1 MEKNIY
7 QLRTYEVSS
16 NKKDAFHNRFKNHAL
31 RIMKKYDFNV
41 VAIWESSSIVNFEFI
56 YILKWPNIETMEK
69 QWKLFLADEEWI
81 NIKKNMDNEIG
92 EPVLRVTNRV
102 LDSIE
107 YSPVYSL

>member
-16 NKKDAFHNRFKNHAL
+16 NKKDAFHNRYKNHAL
-31 RIMKKYDFNV
+31 RIMKKYDFNT
-41 VAIWESSSIVNFEFI
+41 VAIWESSSIANFEFI

-69 QWKLFLADEEWI
+69 QWKLFLADKEWI

-102 LDSIE
+102 LDSND

>member
-7 QLRTYEVSS
+7 QLRTYEVSP

-31 RIMKKYDFNV
+31 RIMKKYDFNP
-41 VAIWESSSIVNFEFI
+41 VAIWESSSVVNFEFI
-56 YILKWPNIETMEK
+56 YILKWSDIETMEK

-81 NIKKNMDNEIG
+81 NIKKNMNNEIG

-102 LDSIE
+102 LESIE
-107 YSPVYSL
+107 YSPVYS